1 MLLPAIRR
9 MRQRLFP
16 TFVLGL
22 SISLTLGCGSG
33 SAHTEPAQMVFPSA
47 TVPLTKLSSDPYTN
61 STSQHATEVEPDT
74 FAFGST
80 IVTAFQV
87 GRIHGGGAADIGF
100 ATSTEEGLIVIGNP
114 LDDKKNKPGVA
125 TLLDGD
131 PDNNFLQRALTFNPN
146 GLLKGAKHMAL
157 HGSSSAAS
165 DASVAYD
172 AAHGMW
178 VIASLGIGSGPAK
191 VLVSR
196 SPDAINWGNPIMVT
210 TAGDADKSWIVCD
223 NTSTSQFYGHCYIE
237 WDDVNSGDLIKMN
250 TSTDGGLTW
259 GSALNTA
266 DGAHGIGGQPLV
278 QPNGKVIVPIT
289 GGVFNSVLAFSSS
302 DGGANWSKTIT
313 ISSVTDHTEAGGL
326 RSGPLPSAEIDA
338 AGTVYVVWADCRFR
352 TNCTSNDLV
361 LSTSPDGVT
370 WAKPERIPIDPITS
384 TVDHFIP
391 GLGVDPATSGSS
403 AHLTLTYYYYLV
415 SNCGTVCQMGVAFGS
430 SQDGGQSWSAPVEL
444 AGPMNTNWLPNTF
457 SGLMAADYIS
467 TSYVSGNAF
476 AVFAVAKTPSGSM
489 LDEAMYTTTSPLAV
503 AAEAAHFSSR
513 NEHPV
518 PNAKSDHGPAK
529 FYDLDH
535 EHPIPPKTRTPRR
548 SARR

>member
-16 TFVLGL
+16 ASLLGL

-33 SAHTEPAQMVFPSA
+33 SAHTEPVQMVFPSA

-61 STSQHATEVEPDT
+61 STSQHSTEVEPDT

-80 IVTAFQV
+80 MVSAFQV

-100 ATSTEEGLIVIGNP
+100 ATSTDAGTSWNSGFL
-114 LDDKKNKPGVA
+114 PGI
-125 TLLDGD
+125 TTFQDG
-131 PDNNFLQRALTFNPN
+131 
-146 GLLKGAKHMAL
+146 
-157 HGSSSAAS
+157 GSFSAAS

-178 VIASLGIGSGPAK
+178 LIASLGIGSGPAK

-196 SPDAINWGNPIMVT
+196 SADAINWGNPIIVT

-237 WDDVNSGDLIKMN
+237 WDDVNSGDLIEMN

-278 QPNGKVIVPIT
+278 QPNGKVIVPIA
-289 GGVFNSVLAFSSS
+289 GGLFNSMLAFSSS
-302 DGGANWSKTIT
+302 DGGANWSKTVT

-352 TNCTSNDLV
+352 TNCSSNDLV
-361 LSTSPDGVT
+361 LSSSADGVT
-370 WAKPERIPIDPITS
+370 WAKPARIPIDPISS

-415 SNCGTVCQMGVAFGS
+415 SNCGTVCQMGVAFVS

-457 SGLMAADYIS
+457 SGLMVADYIS
-467 TSYVSGNAF
+467 TSYVNGNAF
-476 AVFAVAKTPSGSM
+476 AVFAVAKAPSGSM

-503 AAEAAHFSSR
+503 AAQAAHFSST

-535 EHPIPPKTRTPRR
+535 EHPIPPRTRTPRR